1 MNRFNLDPQ
10 TTKVWLETVI
20 PNRIKWR
27 GWQGTTRCPFPSHG
41 SEDKH
46 SSFSVNAEKGTW
58 ICHKEQLNG
67 GLLDLA
73 RNLGAER
80 PAFLDGG
87 GNGLKSEEN
96 IVESYGYKDEHGQ
109 LSYWVL
115 RKKPKGFLQA
125 RPDGQG
131 GKIYDLRAVT
141 PLPYHLPELITA
153 IDNGEAVFVTEG
165 EKDADTLMS
174 FGFAATCNSGGAGK
188 WTEGH
193 SRWFSQG
200 AEVVICPD
208 ADKPGKSHAEK
219 VATHLLARGC
229 RVKMLDFGFPIEEA
243 HGKDVT
249 DWIVKGHSRED
260 FLKLVGL
267 TGYWDPDQREA
278 RQKILSLLKEAEP
291 EKVPETEIIGGLFP
305 RGYVTVLFAD
315 PGAGKTWFTLKAA
328 SDLSVGG
335 SVFNGFAFSEKPL
348 KVLFVEGDCGK
359 ELLDNRIKETGWPTP
374 KNLKFLY
381 LHDSSQMGVD
391 LSFSEG
397 EGQGTWKQVIEAFHP
412 DIVFLDTL
420 TAFHEVDENDAKS
433 MKKVFH
439 FLRDISSNGKL
450 AFVINHHSRK
460 PKRSEANFPLTQHD
474 AVGSSILNRVAG
486 TVISIESRKDPANE
500 DENIHL
506 VVCQKAWWRNFEE
519 FAFKLVDEVS
529 EDGEIKTKIHFD
541 FDPNFTNSK
550 GQLVEQYIKKTFS
563 DAIPF
568 SRAGLIQGL
577 GDSVSQRTVDRVL
590 QDLVDRRK
598 LHKQGY
604 SKTVTYTLSD
614 PQTKRAG

>member
-1 MNRFNLDPQ
+1 MNPFDLDPHAA
-10 TTKVWLETVI
+10 KEWLEAVL
-20 PNRIKWR
+20 PGRIKWN

-41 SEDKH
+41 SEDRH
-46 SSFSVNAEKGTW
+46 PSFSVNAEKGAWT
-58 ICHKEQLNG
+58 CHKEDLRG

-73 RNLGAER
+73 RLLEVER
-80 PAFLDGG
+80 PACLDAG
-87 GNGLKSEEN
+87 GNAVKTETN
-96 IVESYGYKDEHGQ
+96 IIESYGYKDEHGQ

-115 RKKPKGFLQA
+115 RKKPKSFLQA
-125 RPDGQG
+125 RPDGHG
-131 GKIYDLRAVT
+131 GMIYDLNGT
-141 PLPYHLPELITA
+141 SPIPYRLPELLSA
-153 IDNGEAVFVTEG
+153 FDKGETVYITEG
-165 EKDADTLMS
+165 EKDVETLMS
-174 FGFAATCNSGGAGK
+174 FGLIATCNSGGAGK
-188 WTEGH
+188 WTDAY
-193 SRWFSQG
+193 SKWFPQG
-200 AEVVICPD
+200 TEVAICPD
-208 ADKPGKSHAEK
+208 ADRPGKNHAEK
-219 VATHLLARGC
+219 VATHLMARGC
-229 RVKMLDFGFPIEEA
+229 RVKVLDFGFPIEET

-249 DWIVKGHSRED
+249 DWIVRGHTRDD
-260 FLKLVGL
+260 FLKLVGV
-267 TGYWDPDQREA
+267 TGYWDPGQGEA
-278 RQKILSLLKEAEP
+278 RRKILSLLKEAEP

-328 SDLSVGG
+328 SDLSMGG
-335 SVFNGFAFSEKPL
+335 SILNGFAFAEKPL

-359 ELLDNRIKETGWPTP
+359 ELLDNRIRETGWPTP
-374 KNLKFLY
+374 ENLKFLY

-439 FLRDISSNGKL
+439 FLRDLSSNGKL

-474 AVGSSILNRVAG
+474 AVGSSVLNRVAG

-500 DENIHL
+500 DESIHL
-506 VVCQKAWWRNFEE
+506 IVCQKAWWRNFED

-529 EDGEIKTKIHFD
+529 EDGEIRTRIHFD
-541 FDPNFTNSK
+541 FDPNFSNSK
-550 GQLVEQYIKKTFS
+550 GQLVEQYIRKTFS

-577 GDSVSQRTVDRVL
+577 GGSVSERTVDRVL
-590 QDLVDRRK
+590 QDWVDRGK

-604 SKTVTYTLSD
+604 SKTVTYILSD
-614 PQTKRAG
+614 PQAKRAG